1 MTWYFTSY
9 FQSPPATLCIQMI
22 LLAESNRL
30 QQILATYGIRT
41 QTPVEIEPLKVIY
54 LNCCGEPLLEIP
66 QKILWLFYS

>member
-1 MTWYFTSY
+1 
-9 FQSPPATLCIQMI
+9 MI

-66 QKILWLFYS
+66 QKIL